1 MSELEVPD
9 ALLSSP
15 LVWYGQAVLAFFVL
29 FLLTVAIAVEWPAI
43 APAWRRVLLIGVV
56 EHAVIAYGSWE
67 AKGSDVAVELRVFL
81 LTLTLIGLVIALL
94 ILLVD
99 HSRGALHTRERARIM
114 HGRTAR
120 TSA

>member
-1 MSELEVPD
+1 MIPD

-15 LVWYGQAVLAFFVL
+15 VVWYGQAALAFVAL

-43 APAWRRVLLIGVV
+43 ATAWRRVLIIGVV

-67 AKGSDVAVELRVFL
+67 ARRSDVAVELRVFL
-81 LTLTLIGLVIALL
+81 LMLTLIGLVIALL

-99 HSRGALHTRERARIM
+99 HRRGALYTSERARVV
-114 HGRTAR
+114 HPQRHR
-120 TSA
+120 PRVP